1 MASMPLPWPI
11 CWSDGPDAPQPAAA
25 VNHAPEAGSIV
36 KAGVLMKQGGLRRT
50 IPPAAL
56 KGDLQLT
63 DVDALLRGY
72 GASIRSVDNHHW
84 QISSG
89 DRSGLWLLGD
99 RAEGG
104 GGCLDQASL
113 QRLQR
118 VLRHTG
124 LLRGQGQSD
133 PGGTPMGA
141 AILWVGNEA
150 TRVYWINDRDLAEGG
165 SHALSHWLHGEIT
178 LHNNRRLL
186 PYLRRVVA
194 MLERLTQLLDEE
206 RPDLRKRLVGV
217 LSLDRE
223 RLDDALLFAMAC
235 DYLLPQGGWAH
246 RSAEGPSGA
255 QEDPAGCCGP

>member
-1 MASMPLPWPI
+1 
-11 CWSDGPDAPQPAAA
+11 
-25 VNHAPEAGSIV
+25 
-36 KAGVLMKQGGLRRT
+36 MKEGGIGRS

-63 DVDALLRGY
+63 DVDALLRAH

-89 DRSGLWLLGD
+89 DRSGVWLLGD
-99 RAEGG
+99 RTEGA

-113 QRLQR
+113 QRLQG
-118 VLRHTG
+118 VLRQTG
-124 LLRGQGQSD
+124 LLREQGQSG

-165 SHALSHWLHGEIT
+165 SHALSHWLHGEII
-178 LHNNRRLL
+178 LHNNRRLV
-186 PYLRRVVA
+186 PYLRRIVA
-194 MLERLTQLLDEE
+194 MLERIERPLLIGLRSEMAAPEPFRPPATTPAEGGLERLTQLLEEE
-206 RPDLRKRLVGV
+206 RPDLRERLVGV
-217 LSLDRE
+217 LTLDGD

-235 DYLLPQGGWAH
+235 DYLLPRGG
-246 RSAEGPSGA
+246 
-255 QEDPAGCCGP
+255 